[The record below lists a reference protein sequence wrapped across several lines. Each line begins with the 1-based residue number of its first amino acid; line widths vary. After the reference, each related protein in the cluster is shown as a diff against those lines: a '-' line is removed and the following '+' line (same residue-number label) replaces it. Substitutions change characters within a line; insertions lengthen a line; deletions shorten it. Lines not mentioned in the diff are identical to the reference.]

1 MGAAVTAGVSLVVAT
16 ISGGFGHHLGAAVLV
31 GLLHTT
37 GPIAFLIGGLGG
49 LGLAAMS
56 WYVGREQLAQRMK
69 GVALPRSVAR
79 IVLREGS
86 LSRLAAQGREQC
98 RDAVRQRLE
107 RELGAA
113 RAAARGTDLG
123 EAASGTPGRSARTE
137 LRIHRRRSDG

>member
-37 GPIAFLIGGLGG
+37 GPVAFLIGGLGG

-69 GVALPRSVAR
+69 GVSLPRSVAR
-79 IVLREGS
+79 LVLREGS

-98 RDAVRQRLE
+98 RDAVRQMLD
-107 RELGAA
+107 RELAPLVPQLAEQIWAKLRPALPIAA
-113 RAAARGTDLG
+113 REPR
-123 EAASGTPGRSARTE
+123 
-137 LRIHRRRSDG
+137 